1 MRPQAGLRL
10 LQGTWVVRTRFA
22 ATPGR
27 RLAALGDMCAE
38 GADAVIEEVADAGT
52 QIEVAAPA
60 PLATHPPRWPR
71 TRPAGHAPAAPPALQ
86 PAAPRTAL
94 ARREGARARARLRGV
109 PWG

>member
-38 GADAVIEEVADAGT
+38 GADAVIGEVADAGT
-52 QIEVAAPA
+52 QIEVVAPA
-60 PLATHPPRWPR
+60 PLATHPPR
-71 TRPAGHAPAAPPALQ
+71 
-86 PAAPRTAL
+86 
-94 ARREGARARARLRGV
+94 
-109 PWG
+109 